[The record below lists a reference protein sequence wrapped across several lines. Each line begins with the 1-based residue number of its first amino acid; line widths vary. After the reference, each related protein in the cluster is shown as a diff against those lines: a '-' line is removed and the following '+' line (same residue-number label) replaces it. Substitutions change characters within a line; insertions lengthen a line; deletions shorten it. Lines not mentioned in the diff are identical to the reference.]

1 MAKKSQKKPPKAQA
15 SQLPEIPDPK
25 NKDRPLRILVW
36 VSWTLVLLAGFVL
49 SLKSLREPDLW
60 WIFTTGEWIINHL
73 QVPKQ
78 DPFSY
83 TMKGSEWINVKWGFE
98 VLASLFEKIGGPSF
112 VYLLQAILTVLSVLF
127 LLKIYQVI
135 KKDCYPEKN
144 QLPDGGFI
152 IALFVGYIAW
162 EFRINGRPEAI
173 SHLFMLIYAFWLF
186 KYRQNPGYS
195 IYWLVL
201 FQLLW
206 TNLHEAYGMGIIMLG
221 VFTLACW
228 FDYGLYAKKNIER
241 FNFKPWHLSLTTLA
255 AIPAMAINPRGIPM
269 IWHPWN
275 IYQQLGANKYTTEL
289 FNFTH
294 PNYWQFQ
301 AYINILLLFLVLV
314 ALFQKYQ
321 GKTYGSSQWFFRPL
335 ENVGTGY
342 LLFLGMFFYLS
353 LTAFRNIPFFVLI
366 SLPLA
371 GLALNRGLNFLVRKW
386 TAYPKNPIKW
396 EKMGFAVLIIFGIG
410 FYITITTGTY
420 YKQLDRKD
428 RFGLQVDAVKNPV
441 EVTGF
446 LKKHNVEGRCFADYL
461 TSSYLLWHLRP
472 DFKTFIDLRDL
483 DVFPQ
488 DFFNRFAQMV
498 KIPDVFKEADSL
510 YKFDYVVLYRLEFQR
525 LHQYLVKSKEYEPVF
540 ADAVAVVYL
549 KKNRGND
556 ELISK
561 YGMNTNQSGI
571 FHKTTPLQPSTASS
585 VINHL
590 AWPFF
595 DASTY
600 GGVNFKALASDY
612 YRSVGKL
619 DLAYKKAKKAVKH
632 PKSAGKGHETLGN
645 VYMAY
650 ASKTD
655 QNNKKQQYYRSA
667 IRQFQM
673 ALNKNDARVSAL
685 VNLGALNL
693 NFGNIDKAQKHLEK
707 AVWLDPGN
715 ARAYQFLGKVYR
727 QKAQQGDRRDMLLQR
742 LDYLEKAKR
751 IDSDNLQLT
760 LSLGVGYCELDKCE
774 KATPYLREIKTGSK
788 ELDGESQRLF
798 TNCWEK
804 CQ

>member
-1 MAKKSQKKPPKAQA
+1 MAKKSQKKPTKSKAQN
-15 SQLPEIPDPK
+15 LPEIPDPK
-25 NKDRPLRILVW
+25 KQDRPLRILVW
-36 VSWTLVLLAGFVL
+36 VAWAFVLFSGFAL

-60 WIFTTGEWIINHL
+60 WIFRTGDWIINHL

-98 VLASLFEKIGGPSF
+98 VLAALFEKVGGPSF
-112 VYLLQAILTVLSVLF
+112 VYLLQAIFTILSVLI

-135 KKDCYPEKN
+135 KKDCSPDQSGLPE
-144 QLPDGGFI
+144 GGFV
-152 IALFVGYIAW
+152 IALFVGLIAW

-186 KYRQNPGYS
+186 KYRQNPSFS

-221 VFTLACW
+221 VFTVACW
-228 FDYGLYAKKNIER
+228 FDYGLYTKKNIGR
-241 FNFKPWHLSLTTLA
+241 FSFKPWHLSITTLA

-301 AYINILLLFLVLV
+301 AYINILLLALVVV
-314 ALFQKYQ
+314 ALFQKYK
-321 GKTYGSSQWFFRPL
+321 GKAYGSSQWFFRPL
-335 ENVGTGY
+335 INAGTGY

-353 LTAFRNIPFFVLI
+353 LTAYRNIPFFVLI

-371 GLALNRGLNFLVRKW
+371 GLAISRGLNFLTRRW
-386 TAYPKNPIKW
+386 HAYQKSPIKW
-396 EKMGFAVLIIFGIG
+396 EKTGFAVLIILGVG
-410 FYITITTGTY
+410 FYISVTTGTY

-441 EVTGF
+441 EVTRF

-488 DFFNRFAQMV
+488 EFFNRFAQMV
-498 KIPDVFKEADSL
+498 KYPDVFKEADSL
-510 YKFDYVVLYRLEFQR
+510 YRFDYVVLYRLEFQR
-525 LHQYLVKSKEYEPVF
+525 LHQYLVKSNEYEPVF

-549 KKNRGND
+549 KRNQGND

-561 YGMNTNQSGI
+561 YGLNANQSDI
-571 FHKTTPLQPSTASS
+571 FHKTAPVPPSTASS
-585 VINHL
+585 VINHM

-595 DASTY
+595 DAADY
-600 GGVNFKALASDY
+600 EDVNFKALASDY

-619 DLAYKKAKKAVKH
+619 ELAYKKAEKAVKH
-632 PKSAGKGHETLGN
+632 PSSTGKGHEALGN
-645 VYMAY
+645 VLMAY
-650 ASKTD
+650 ASETAKRS
-655 QNNKKQQYYRSA
+655 KKQQYYRRA
-667 IRQFQM
+667 MRQFQR
-673 ALNKNDARVSAL
+673 ALNENDSRVSAL

-693 NFGNIDKAQKHLEK
+693 NFGNIDEAQKHLEK

-727 QKAQQGDRRDMLLQR
+727 QKAQRGDRREMLLQR
-742 LDYLEKAKR
+742 LDYLEKAYR
-751 IDSDNLQLT
+751 IDPDNLQLT
-760 LSLGVGYCELDKCE
+760 LSLGVGYCELNKCDKA
-774 KATPYLREIKTGSK
+774 KPYLKEIKTGSK
-788 ELDGESQRLF
+788 ELNGESQQLF
-798 TNCWEK
+798 TNCWKK